1 MREDLSSKSVIT
13 CRLFKGFSTRRAF
26 TLVELL
32 VVIAIIGVLIGMLLP
47 AVQAIRE
54 AARRTQCA
62 NNLKQFGLA
71 IANYE
76 VAIGNYPPAYLGE
89 ELQPGWGW
97 GSFILPYIEQANLY
111 QFGNIDDSLFGEG
124 ANPAYPTDYTEQVVT
139 VFRCPSDQ
147 APDLNPLRLY
157 HGTSNYRVATG
168 SQTSGFFIVDY
179 DFGGILFQNSKVRHA
194 QVLDGTSN
202 TVVIGECKFDEPTG
216 KRAALWAG
224 MSGLRNGAVWISD
237 VMWWIDDESAQINGT
252 APQAFSSWHP
262 GGAMFSFCDG
272 STRFFKEGGDIQLLK
287 YLADRADGH
296 VVTPDF

>member
-1 MREDLSSKSVIT
+1 MREDLLSVSVFR
-13 CRLFKGFSTRRAF
+13 CALFPRFSNRRAF

-32 VVIAIIGVLIGMLLP
+32 VVIAIIGILIGMLLP
-47 AVQAIRE
+47 AVQSIRE

-76 VAIGNYPPAYLGE
+76 VTNGNFPPSYLGVDY
-89 ELQPGWGW
+89 QPGWGW
-97 GSFILPYIEQANLY
+97 GSFILPFIEQANLY
-111 QFGNIDDSLFGEG
+111 EFGEIDDTLFGNGS
-124 ANPAYPTDYTEQVVT
+124 NPAYPIDYTEQVVT

-147 APDLNPLRLY
+147 GPDLNPLRLN
-157 HGTSNYRVATG
+157 HGMSNYRAASG
-168 SQTSGFFIVDY
+168 SETSGFFIIDH
-179 DFGGILFQNSKVRHA
+179 DFGGVLFQNSKVRHA
-194 QVLDGTSN
+194 QILDGTSN
-202 TVVIGECKFDEPTG
+202 MVVIGECMFDERKN

-224 MSGLRNGAVWISD
+224 MSGLRNNAVWISD

-252 APQAFSSWHP
+252 APQAFSSFHP

-272 STRFFKEGGDIQLLK
+272 STRFFREGGDIQLLK
-287 YLADRADGH
+287 YLADRDDGH